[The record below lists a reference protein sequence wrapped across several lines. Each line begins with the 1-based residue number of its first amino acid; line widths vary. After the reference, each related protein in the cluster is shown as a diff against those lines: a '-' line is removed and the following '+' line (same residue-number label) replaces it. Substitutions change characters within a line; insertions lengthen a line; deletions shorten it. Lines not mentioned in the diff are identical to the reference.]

1 MKEQGCLVECVY
13 CKYIRPDLQGKS
25 TCPKCQGNTLYFQT
39 AQMMDKPSA
48 ANALLSELWDN
59 LDNWGEDEQREFLLN
74 WLKKIDIYQFNL
86 KDAIIYRLKILEQ
99 TS

>member
-13 CKYIRPDLQGKS
+13 CKYIRPELQGKS
-25 TCPKCQGNTLYFQT
+25 TCPKCQGNTPYFQS

-48 ANALLSELWDN
+48 ANVLLSELWVN
-59 LDNWGEDEQREFLLN
+59 LAHMDENEQRDFLLN

-86 KDAIIYRLKILEQ
+86 KDAIIYRLKDLEP
-99 TS
+99 SI